1 MDKAQLQISFIV
13 SSITL
18 HKPAMSQIKTSDMIK
33 LNITPNPL
41 KQKQEYIIN
50 HLQGLNNI
58 NHEFKI
64 VSSPNSTKFITLSI
78 RKVEKK
84 WCFENLFKTPSK
96 SIDPLTGKP
105 NGMNDSN
112 IQYQYEQL
120 ANSLLGFCKID
131 IDSLEIGVNNSIKVD
146 LITKKDSKAVGEAYI
161 NIYKWDDQMQ
171 FLSQKIDDQSLNK
184 ILFEDPECYLSNK

>member
-1 MDKAQLQISFIV
+1 MDMAKLQISFIV

-18 HKPAMSQIKTSDMIK
+18 HKPAISQIKTNDMIK

-84 WCFENLFKTPSK
+84 WCFENLFKTASK

-161 NIYKWDDQMQ
+161 NIYKWDDKMQ
-171 FLSQKIDDQSLNK
+171 FLSQKIDDQSLSK